1 LTNGKGSPWVIEVMV
16 DNSVGFVE
24 SQRLLFLHSLED
36 AWAVDWEREVP
47 RGLCISVT
55 SMNAKGFPLPTPK

>member
-1 LTNGKGSPWVIEVMV
+1 MV

-55 SMNAKGFPLPTPK
+55 SMNDKGFPLPTPK